1 MRDFS
6 AGSRWKHKYQ
16 ELIQEQEESATQ
28 WQKKLDNLQRGLA
41 KVSVAA
47 QGQDT
52 TLDAALKKLRE
63 ALRKDK
69 GVGGL
74 AREIEALELGMHTMD
89 KSRIKRTQE
98 SAESLSRLLQQLQSI
113 DIDRSASRAINK
125 LERQLKQAAQRSVE
139 SFDIEL
145 WLEQIVAAQ
154 AKALSSLPVSSMSAS
169 SISASPVQA
178 ETEASETPGLLQR
191 LFGSRDEIGNTQPL
205 ADEAEDQSTTILTSE
220 LAALSAADLPEDN
233 TAEQFEIDT
242 SGSNEQS
249 QLGRAAQTEST
260 AVNEA
265 YDTIRVEVVAVLLG
279 LLADIEVP
287 PDAQAVANQLYED
300 LQNGLDWSEL
310 VPALD
315 NVVTVVTAA
324 LGRDQQEFEQFLQSL
339 NQQLLE
345 IGSFISFVDHSQLIS
360 AEQSDTFGI
369 ELGQQLKEIKAG
381 FVSFAAGPQGDIS
394 ELKLSVNGNLENI
407 VLSLERFQQDQT
419 EQQLSMTQQLAE
431 MTARIENMEAEARQA
446 AENLQKQREKLLR
459 DTLTGLPNRE
469 AYNIRL
475 QQEFDRWQRYQ
486 RPLVF
491 AIADVD
497 FFKRI
502 NDGYGH
508 AAGDKVLKIIAK
520 TLSKQLRKT
529 DFIARFGGEEFV
541 MILPET
547 DLKAAELALEKLRA
561 AIEACPFRFRD
572 KPLTITSSFGA
583 TQFAAGDTLATVFDR
598 ADKALYTAK
607 ESGRNRFH
615 TVVKEPLANE
625 EPSANKEPSAKNQ
638 PSPKK

>member
-47 QGQDT
+47 HGQDT

-69 GVGGL
+69 GVSGL
-74 AREIEALELGMHTMD
+74 AREIEALELGMHAMD

-154 AKALSSLPVSSMSAS
+154 AKALSSLPVSSMSAPP
-169 SISASPVQA
+169 ISAPPVQA
-178 ETEASETPGLLQR
+178 EAGETPGLLQR
-191 LFGSRDEIGNTQPL
+191 LFGSRDELDDPQSL
-205 ADEAEDQSTTILTSE
+205 ADGAEDQSTQVLTPE
-220 LAALSAADLPEDN
+220 LGAHPTADVLEEN

-249 QLGRAAQTEST
+249 QPGNAARSDST
-260 AVNEA
+260 AVNDA
-265 YDTIRVEVVAVLLG
+265 YDSVRVEVVAVLLG

-315 NVVTVVTAA
+315 SVVTVVTAA

-360 AEQSDTFGI
+360 AEQSDTFGL

-394 ELKLSVNGNLENI
+394 ELKRSVNGNLENI

-459 DTLTGLPNRE
+459 DTLTNLPNRE

-598 ADKALYTAK
+598 ADKALYKAK

-615 TVVKEPLANE
+615 TVVKEPSANE

-638 PSPKK
+638 PSAKK